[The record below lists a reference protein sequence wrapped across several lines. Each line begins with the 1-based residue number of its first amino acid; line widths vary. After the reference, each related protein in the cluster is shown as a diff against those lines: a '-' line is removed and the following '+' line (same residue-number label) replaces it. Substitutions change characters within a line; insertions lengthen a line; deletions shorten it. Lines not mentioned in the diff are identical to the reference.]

1 MPGMPIF
8 QDSPSQLKGQIFVQ
22 DSTTQDLVALQVDA
36 TGSLSTALVAGTT
49 VGLATGTNNIG
60 TVGLAAGTNS
70 IGTVGLAA
78 GTNSI
83 GTVALA
89 ANSEVGLATG
99 TTVGLAT
106 GTNNI
111 GTVGL
116 AAGTNSIG
124 TVALAANSEVA
135 LATGTTVGLAA
146 GTNNIGTVG
155 LAAGTNSIGTVAL
168 AANSEVAL
176 ATGTTVG
183 LAAGT
188 SLIGIVQNQLVFTNL
203 DAFGAATPLTAKAVG
218 IGATVSAT
226 SQNISQQSSYNWFIN
241 NQGTAANQNITLV
254 VEISPDGT
262 TWMQDTGSVISV
274 AFGESKMITVTNFL
288 QFARFTITGGSA
300 ATTVISSYQAQH

>member
-22 DSTTQDLVALQVDA
+22 DSSTSDLVALQVDA

-49 VGLATGTNNIG
+49 VGLA
-60 TVGLAAGTNS
+60 
-70 IGTVGLAA
+70 A

-89 ANSEVGLATG
+89 ANSEVALATG

-124 TVALAANSEVA
+124 TVALAANSEVGLEA
-135 LATGTTVGLAA
+135 GTTVGLAA
-146 GTNNIGTVG
+146 GTN
-155 LAAGTNSIGTVAL
+155 
-168 AANSEVAL
+168 
-176 ATGTTVG
+176 
-183 LAAGT
+183 
-188 SLIGIVQNQLVFTNL
+188 LIGVVQNQLVFTNE
-203 DAFGAATPLTAKAVG
+203 DSFGGATPLTAKAVG
-218 IGATVSAT
+218 IGATVNAD
-226 SQNISQQSSYNWFIN
+226 SQNISQESSYNWFIN
-241 NQGTAANQNITLV
+241 NQGTAADQNITLV

-288 QFARFTITGGSA
+288 QFARFVITGGAA
-300 ATTVISSYQAQH
+300 ATTVVSSYQAQH